1 MNGVFKI
8 VEPVNELAKIVL
20 AENTIQTQQKEMLE
34 GIEKWNEIEEE
45 YSTLMNRVEP
55 VYNERCNMVQ
65 TILNNP
71 SLFENPALQCSL
83 VEMRTDILSLPI
95 MLIRNILTFAIV
107 RYSWTGLPFPI
118 DTIFNSFVKLFGF
131 FKAYRH
137 NVLSH

>member
-55 VYNERCNMVQ
+55 V
-65 TILNNP
+65 
-71 SLFENPALQCSL
+71 
-83 VEMRTDILSLPI
+83 
-95 MLIRNILTFAIV
+95 
-107 RYSWTGLPFPI
+107 
-118 DTIFNSFVKLFGF
+118 
-131 FKAYRH
+131 
-137 NVLSH
+137 